1 MARKQEG
8 PGDGAAPDLSKHK
21 FALFCSPSGEG
32 LRTLAG
38 WEAPGIFSKGF
49 EVIGRESSFQT
60 LPGNVPGLPLGLSE
74 VVSEETT
81 RSGHRGLRV
90 PCFLVFTLL
99 YFLFLNIFFPFLPLW
114 RRHVR
119 QGSSDAPCEVEFWS
133 WSLHHRDGGSHS
145 TRDTAWMT
153 SLSFF
158 LRSKSLACKIQKVF
172 WRIQRRVATG
182 LGRGLS
188 LALPR

>member
-38 WEAPGIFSKGF
+38 WEAPGTFSKGF

-60 LPGNVPGLPLGLSE
+60 LPGNVPGLPLGLSK

-99 YFLFLNIFFPFLPLW
+99 YFLFFNIFFP
-114 RRHVR
+114 
-119 QGSSDAPCEVEFWS
+119 SSHC
-133 WSLHHRDGGSHS
+133 GGAACARAARMPPARS
-145 TRDTAWMT
+145 
-153 SLSFF
+153 SFGHGAF
-158 LRSKSLACKIQKVF
+158 TTGTEAAKVLRTQP
-172 WRIQRRVATG
+172 G
-182 LGRGLS
+182 
-188 LALPR
+188 